1 VARGSKVMVQSPPM
15 RRSSGYA
22 WPRPRRT
29 AKTPRRGRLSRMQSW
44 NGLRRTAIAAAPA
57 WRLRPVRWR

>member
-29 AKTPRRGRLSRMQSW
+29 AKTPRRGRLSRAQSW
-44 NGLRRTAIAAAPA
+44 NGLAHGHRRRASMASPPCALA
-57 WRLRPVRWR
+57 